1 MVTGPS
7 PGSTAGTVAEERQP
21 MTDLLDRCASLP
33 TVDVPAG
40 STVIEQ
46 GKKLGSLFVLV
57 HGGVTLERDG
67 VTIAQIEA
75 PGSIFGEMSSLL
87 DRPASASVRAS
98 VDSTF
103 LMARDGAAFLADRPD
118 VVILVARALALR
130 LDGLTGYLADVKH
143 QFADMGGHL
152 GMLDEVMTTL
162 MHDTMP
168 TVQPGSARMP
178 DLDY

>member
-1 MVTGPS
+1 VA
-7 PGSTAGTVAEERQP
+7 PGHI
-21 MTDLLDRCASLP
+21 LDIVRDLP
-33 TVDVPAG
+33 TVGVAAG
-40 STVIEQ
+40 DYLIEQ
-46 GKKLGSLFVLV
+46 GKKRGALFVLIDGAV
-57 HGGVTLERDG
+57 TISSYGVTVAE
-67 VTIAQIEA
+67 VSE
-75 PGSIFGEMSSLL
+75 PGAIFGEMSSLL